1 MLPTLQPSVPGNV
14 RIPLESER
22 NRFTV
27 NQPHD
32 WTYGDLHG
40 CHHCHLRTRHWIIL
54 SLEAVVLGDEQI
66 EDMEF
71 VGVVGEGV
79 LGLPQL

>member
-1 MLPTLQPSVPGNV
+1 MTSVGGDHRRQNLREKV
-14 RIPLESER
+14 QG
-22 NRFTV
+22 FTV
-27 NQPHD
+27 DQPHD

-40 CHHCHLRTRHWIIL
+40 CCHRHLRTRHWIIL

-66 EDMEF
+66 EDVEF